1 MVAEKNEQSTIEAIV
16 VSTQRAYLQLLFTV
30 ISHYKMLVECAN
42 VPFGIYCGERSHH
55 LRDVVC
61 GISTSF
67 AEESGRCSTFFPI
80 LTASRNNHT
89 LPNSSVIS
97 VELPD

>member
-42 VPFGIYCGERSHH
+42 VPFGI
-55 LRDVVC
+55 
-61 GISTSF
+61 
-67 AEESGRCSTFFPI
+67 
-80 LTASRNNHT
+80 
-89 LPNSSVIS
+89 
-97 VELPD
+97 